1 MQEKLTFL
9 EIMIKKSQTDPFFS
23 FANLDNGEIQL
34 ATGALLIAQS
44 EYCELNIENYLH
56 QLDEMAD
63 TVRDRIQEMTLPE
76 QYIAE
81 LNRYLFQERGFTGN
95 TDNYYALGNNFL
107 NFVMDKKTGIPITL
121 AVVYIEVGRRAG
133 LPLVGVNFPGHF
145 LVKYQSEHL
154 DILLDV
160 FEHGTCMTE
169 DTLRAKLQ
177 ASFDETVSLEP
188 SMLAEAT
195 DKEILARILRNLTR
209 AYTLLEQYDKAL
221 TAAERIT
228 WLLPNVAADYRLLG
242 YLHYKNHAYSEGI
255 TAFEKYLQLAETPP
269 DAIEIERN
277 IQHLEKLLSS
287 LN

>member
-1 MQEKLTFL
+1 MTKNP
-9 EIMIKKSQTDPFFS
+9 KKDPFFS
-23 FANLDNGEIQL
+23 FANLDHSETQL

-44 EYCELNIENYLH
+44 EYPELDIAAYLH

-63 TVRDRIQEMTLPE
+63 RVREQLEATTLPE
-76 QYIAE
+76 QHIAE
-81 LNRYLFQERGFTGN
+81 LNRYLFEEKGFTGN

-107 NFVMDKKTGIPITL
+107 NIVLEKKTGIPITL

-145 LVKYQSEHL
+145 LVKYRLEHL

-160 FEHGTCMTE
+160 FENGVLMTE
-169 DTLRAKLQ
+169 DTLRSKLQ
-177 ASFDETVSLEP
+177 ANFEESVSLES

-209 AYTLLEQYDKAL
+209 AYTLLEKYDQAV

-228 WLLPNVAADYRLLG
+228 WLLPEAAGDYRTLG
-242 YLHYKNHAYSEGI
+242 YLYYKNRAYSKSI
-255 TAFEKYLQLAETPP
+255 TAFESYLQLAQETP
-269 DAIEIERN
+269 DAAAVERN
-277 IQHLEKLLSS
+277 IQQLQKLLSR

>member
-1 MQEKLTFL
+1 MR
-9 EIMIKKSQTDPFFS
+9 KKPQTDPFFS
-23 FANLDNGEIQL
+23 FANLDNKEVEL

-44 EYCELNIENYLH
+44 EYREINIENYLH

-63 TVRDRIQEMTLPE
+63 AVRERIQKATLPE
-76 QYIAE
+76 QHITE
-81 LNRYLFQERGFTGN
+81 LNQYLFEEKGFTGN

-107 NFVMDKKTGIPITL
+107 NFVLDKKTGIPITL
-121 AVVYIEVGRRAG
+121 GVVYIEVGRRAG

-145 LVKYQSEHL
+145 LVRYQREHL

-160 FEHGTCMTE
+160 FENGSLMYE
-169 DTLRAKLQ
+169 DALRAKLQ
-177 ASFDETVSLEP
+177 EIHGESVPLES

-209 AYTLLEQYDKAL
+209 AYTLLENYDKAL

-228 WLLPNVAADYRLLG
+228 WLLPNAAADYRLLG
-242 YLHYKNHAYSEGI
+242 YLHYKNHAYSDGI
-255 TAFEKYLQLAETPP
+255 AAFETYLQLTDAPP
-269 DAIEIERN
+269 DATTIERN
-277 IQHLEKLLSS
+277 IQHLQKLLSR

>member
-1 MQEKLTFL
+1 MQEKYIFFGKMT
-9 EIMIKKSQTDPFFS
+9 KKSQTDLFFS
-23 FANLDNGEIQL
+23 FANLDTGETQL

-44 EYCELNIENYLH
+44 EYCELNIGSYLD
-56 QLDEMAD
+56 QLDEMAEV
-63 TVRDRIQEMTLPE
+63 VRERIQGVTLPE
-76 QYIAE
+76 QHIAE
-81 LNRYLFQERGFTGN
+81 LNRYLFEEKGFTGN

-107 NFVMDKKTGIPITL
+107 NFVIDKKMGIPITL
-121 AVVYIEVGRRAG
+121 GVVYIEVGRRAG

-160 FEHGTCMTE
+160 FENGAFMTE

-177 ASFDETVSLEP
+177 SNFDEVVVLAP
-188 SMLAEAT
+188 NMLAEAT

-209 AYTLLEQYDKAL
+209 AYTLLENYDKAL
-221 TAAERIT
+221 TATERIT

-242 YLHYKNHAYSEGI
+242 YLYYKNHAYSEGI

-269 DAIEIERN
+269 DATAVERN
-277 IQHLEKLLSS
+277 IQHLEKLLSC

>member
-1 MQEKLTFL
+1 MT
-9 EIMIKKSQTDPFFS
+9 KKSQTDLFFS
-23 FANLDNGEIQL
+23 FANLDTGETQL

-44 EYCELNIENYLH
+44 EYCELNIGSYLD
-56 QLDEMAD
+56 QLDEMAEV
-63 TVRDRIQEMTLPE
+63 VRERIQGVTLPE
-76 QYIAE
+76 QHIAE
-81 LNRYLFQERGFTGN
+81 LNRYLFEEKGFTGN

-107 NFVMDKKTGIPITL
+107 NFVIDKKMGIPITL
-121 AVVYIEVGRRAG
+121 GVVYIEVGRRAG

-160 FEHGTCMTE
+160 FENGAFMTE

-177 ASFDETVSLEP
+177 SNFDEVVVLAP
-188 SMLAEAT
+188 NMLAEAT

-209 AYTLLEQYDKAL
+209 AYTLLENYDKAL
-221 TAAERIT
+221 TATERIT

-242 YLHYKNHAYSEGI
+242 YLYYKNHAYSEGI

-269 DAIEIERN
+269 DATAVERN
-277 IQHLEKLLSS
+277 IQHLEKLLSC

>member
-1 MQEKLTFL
+1 MT
-9 EIMIKKSQTDPFFS
+9 KKSQTDPFFS

-56 QLDEMAD
+56 QLDKMAD
-63 TVRDRIQEMTLPE
+63 VGRERIQEMTLPE
-76 QYIAE
+76 QHIAE
-81 LNRYLFQERGFTGN
+81 LNRYLFEEKGFTGN

-107 NFVMDKKTGIPITL
+107 NFVIDKKTGIPITL
-121 AVVYIEVGRRAG
+121 GVVYIEVGRRAG

-145 LVKYQSEHL
+145 LVKYQCEHL

-160 FEHGTCMTE
+160 FENGTFMTE
-169 DTLRAKLQ
+169 DALRAKLQ
-177 ASFDETVSLEP
+177 ANFDEVVLLEP
-188 SMLAEAT
+188 NMLAEAT

-209 AYTLLEQYDKAL
+209 AYTLLENYDKAL
-221 TAAERIT
+221 TATERIT

-242 YLHYKNHAYSEGI
+242 YLYYKNHAYSEGI
-255 TAFEKYLQLAETPP
+255 TAFEKYLQLSETPP
-269 DAIEIERN
+269 DATAVERN
-277 IQHLEKLLSS
+277 IQHLEKLLSG

>member
-1 MQEKLTFL
+1 MR
-9 EIMIKKSQTDPFFS
+9 KKSQTDPFFS
-23 FANLDNGEIQL
+23 FANLNTGETQL

-56 QLDEMAD
+56 QLDEMAEV
-63 TVRDRIQEMTLPE
+63 VRERIQEVTLPE
-76 QYIAE
+76 QRIAE
-81 LNRYLFQERGFTGN
+81 LNRYLFEEKGFTGN

-107 NFVMDKKTGIPITL
+107 NFVIDKKTGIPITL
-121 AVVYIEVGRRAG
+121 GVVYIEVGRRAG

-160 FEHGTCMTE
+160 FENGAFMTE

-177 ASFDETVSLEP
+177 ANFDEVVRLEP
-188 SMLAEAT
+188 NMLAEAT

-209 AYTLLEQYDKAL
+209 AYTLLENYDKAL
-221 TAAERIT
+221 TATERIT

-242 YLHYKNHAYSEGI
+242 YLYYKNHAYSEGI
-255 TAFEKYLQLAETPP
+255 TAFEKYLHLAETPP
-269 DAIEIERN
+269 DATAIERN

>member
-1 MQEKLTFL
+1 MQENFTFFGK
-9 EIMIKKSQTDPFFS
+9 MTKKSQTDPFFS
-23 FANLDNGEIQL
+23 FANLDTGETQL

-44 EYCELNIENYLH
+44 EYCELNIESYLD
-56 QLDEMAD
+56 QLDEMAEV
-63 TVRDRIQEMTLPE
+63 VRERIQGVTLPE
-76 QYIAE
+76 QHIAE
-81 LNRYLFQERGFTGN
+81 LNRYLFEEKGFTGN

-107 NFVMDKKTGIPITL
+107 NFVIDKKTGIPITL
-121 AVVYIEVGRRAG
+121 GVVYIEVGRRAG

-160 FEHGTCMTE
+160 FENGAFMTE

-177 ASFDETVSLEP
+177 ANFDEVVLLEP
-188 SMLAEAT
+188 NMLAEAT

-209 AYTLLEQYDKAL
+209 AYTLLENYDKAL
-221 TAAERIT
+221 TATERIT

-242 YLHYKNHAYSEGI
+242 YLYYKNHAYSEGI

-269 DAIEIERN
+269 DATAVERN
-277 IQHLEKLLSS
+277 IQHLEKLLSC

>member
-1 MQEKLTFL
+1 MQEKYIFFGKMT
-9 EIMIKKSQTDPFFS
+9 KKSQTDPFFS
-23 FANLDNGEIQL
+23 FANLDTGETQL

-44 EYCELNIENYLH
+44 EYCELNIGSYLD
-56 QLDEMAD
+56 QLDEMAEV
-63 TVRDRIQEMTLPE
+63 VRERIQGVTLPE
-76 QYIAE
+76 QHIAE
-81 LNRYLFQERGFTGN
+81 LNRYLFEEKGFTGN

-107 NFVMDKKTGIPITL
+107 NFVIDKKMGIPITL
-121 AVVYIEVGRRAG
+121 GVVYIEVGRRAG

-160 FEHGTCMTE
+160 FENRAFMTE

-177 ASFDETVSLEP
+177 ANFDEVVVLEP
-188 SMLAEAT
+188 NMLAEAT

-209 AYTLLEQYDKAL
+209 AYTLLENYDKAL
-221 TAAERIT
+221 TATERIT

-242 YLHYKNHAYSEGI
+242 YLYYKNHAYSEGI

-269 DAIEIERN
+269 DATAVERN
-277 IQHLEKLLSS
+277 IQHLEKLLSC

>member
-1 MQEKLTFL
+1 MT
-9 EIMIKKSQTDPFFS
+9 KKSQTDPFSS

-44 EYCELNIENYLH
+44 EYCELNIESYLH

-63 TVRDRIQEMTLPE
+63 VVRERIQEMTLPE
-76 QYIAE
+76 QHIAE
-81 LNRYLFQERGFTGN
+81 LNRYLFEEKGFTGN

-107 NFVMDKKTGIPITL
+107 NFVIDKKTGIPITL
-121 AVVYIEVGRRAG
+121 GVVYIEVGRRAG
-133 LPLVGVNFPGHF
+133 LPLGGVNFPGHF
-145 LVKYQSEHL
+145 LVKYQCEHL

-160 FEHGTCMTE
+160 FENGAFMTE
-169 DTLRAKLQ
+169 DALRAKLQ
-177 ASFDETVSLEP
+177 ANFDEVVLLEP
-188 SMLAEAT
+188 NMLAEAT

-209 AYTLLEQYDKAL
+209 AYTLLENYDKAL
-221 TAAERIT
+221 TATERIT

-242 YLHYKNHAYSEGI
+242 YLYYKNHAYSEGI

-269 DAIEIERN
+269 DATAVERN
-277 IQHLEKLLSS
+277 IQHLEKLLSG

>member
-1 MQEKLTFL
+1 MT
-9 EIMIKKSQTDPFFS
+9 KKSQTDPFFS
-23 FANLDNGEIQL
+23 FANLDTGETQL

-44 EYCELNIENYLH
+44 EYCELNIGSYLD
-56 QLDEMAD
+56 QLDEMAEV
-63 TVRDRIQEMTLPE
+63 VRERIQGVTLPE
-76 QYIAE
+76 QHIAE
-81 LNRYLFQERGFTGN
+81 LNRYLFEEKGFTGN

-107 NFVMDKKTGIPITL
+107 NFVIDKKTGIPITL
-121 AVVYIEVGRRAG
+121 GVVYIEVGRRAG

-160 FEHGTCMTE
+160 FENGAFMTE

-177 ASFDETVSLEP
+177 SNFDEVVVLEP
-188 SMLAEAT
+188 NMLAEAT

-209 AYTLLEQYDKAL
+209 AYTLLENYDKAL
-221 TAAERIT
+221 TATERIT

-242 YLHYKNHAYSEGI
+242 YLYYKNHAYSEGI

-269 DAIEIERN
+269 DATAVERN
-277 IQHLEKLLSS
+277 IQHLEKLLSC

>member
-1 MQEKLTFL
+1 MQEKFTFFGK
-9 EIMIKKSQTDPFFS
+9 MTKKSQTDPFFS
-23 FANLDNGEIQL
+23 FANLDTGETQL

-44 EYCELNIENYLH
+44 EYCELNIENYLQ
-56 QLDEMAD
+56 QLDEMAEV
-63 TVRDRIQEMTLPE
+63 VRERIQEVTLPE
-76 QYIAE
+76 QHIAE
-81 LNRYLFQERGFTGN
+81 LNRYLFEEKGFTGN

-107 NFVMDKKTGIPITL
+107 NFVIDKKTGIPITL
-121 AVVYIEVGRRAG
+121 GVVYIEVGRRAG

-160 FEHGTCMTE
+160 FENGAFMTE

-177 ASFDETVSLEP
+177 ANFDEVVRLEP
-188 SMLAEAT
+188 NMLAEAT

-209 AYTLLEQYDKAL
+209 AYTLLENYDKAL
-221 TAAERIT
+221 TATERIT

-242 YLHYKNHAYSEGI
+242 YLYYKNHAYSEGI
-255 TAFEKYLQLAETPP
+255 TAFEKYLHLAETPP
-269 DAIEIERN
+269 DATEIERN
-277 IQHLEKLLSS
+277 IQHLEKLLSC

>member
-1 MQEKLTFL
+1 MQKKLPFFGKMT
-9 EIMIKKSQTDPFFS
+9 KKSQTDPFFS
-23 FANLDNGEIQL
+23 FANLGNNEVQL

-44 EYCELNIENYLH
+44 EYRELDIENYLH
-56 QLDEMAD
+56 QLDEMAAV
-63 TVRDRIQEMTLPE
+63 VRERIQEATLPE
-76 QYIAE
+76 QHITE
-81 LNRYLFQERGFTGN
+81 LNRYLFQEKGFTGN

-107 NFVMDKKTGIPITL
+107 NFVLDKKTGIPITL
-121 AVVYIEVGRRAG
+121 GVVYIEVGRRAG

-145 LVKYQSEHL
+145 LVRYQREHL

-160 FEHGTCMTE
+160 FENGSFMCE
-169 DTLRAKLQ
+169 DSLRVKLQ
-177 ASFDETVSLEP
+177 ETLGASAPLES

-209 AYTLLEQYDKAL
+209 AYTLLENYDKAL

-228 WLLPNVAADYRLLG
+228 WLLPNAAADYRLLG

-255 TAFEKYLQLAETPP
+255 AAFETYLQLT
-269 DAIEIERN
+269 DAPSDATAVERN
-277 IQHLEKLLSS
+277 IQHLQKLLSR

>member
-76 QYIAE
+76 QHIAE
-81 LNRYLFQERGFTGN
+81 LNRYLFQEKGFTGN

-107 NFVMDKKTGIPITL
+107 NFVIDKKTGIPITL

-160 FEHGTCMTE
+160 FENGTFMTE
-169 DTLRAKLQ
+169 DTLLAKLQ

-188 SMLAEAT
+188 SMLTEAT

-255 TAFEKYLQLAETPP
+255 TAFEKYLHLAETPP